1 MLCEKCKKNNATTIL
16 TTIVGAKSVTLNIC
30 GECAFKAGYSN
41 IFGEFSL
48 NHIMPDLERA
58 VNYEV
63 HCSRCNS
70 TFNEI
75 LARGKLGCSECYNV
89 FKVELLPTIE
99 NIHGKAYHVG
109 KRPIKYQQNENTEN
123 SLDSLK
129 KQIDQAISAQD
140 FEKAAVIRD
149 EIKKLE
155 EN

>member
-1 MLCEKCKKNNATTIL
+1 MKCEKCNKNNATTIL
-16 TTIVGAKSVTLNIC
+16 TKIVNGKSATINIC

-41 IFGEFSL
+41 IFGEFTL

-75 LARGKLGCSECYNV
+75 LTRGKLGCSECYSV
-89 FKVELLPTIE
+89 FKAELLPTIE

-109 KRPIKYQQNENTEN
+109 KRPLKYQQDNNAENALE
-123 SLDSLK
+123 SLK
-129 KQIDQAISAQD
+129 KQIDMAIQSQD
-140 FEKAAVIRD
+140 FEKAAIIRD
-149 EIKKLE
+149 EIKKLVD
-155 EN
+155 N